1 MKSPI
6 RSVRSGLRTA
16 GVVGAA
22 GLVVAFAVQGA
33 AAKPVGLA
41 KHKAGHPCLVM
52 TGSGDPAFVKN
63 FNPYTATG
71 LPSGS
76 FVQGAFYEPLIVTP
90 EGGLKPVPWL
100 ARSWKWSNGNK
111 TPTLKLAKG
120 VKGSDGKPLTSA
132 DVRF

>member
-16 GVVGAA
+16 VVVGAA

-33 AAKPVGLA
+33 AARPVGQA
-41 KHKAGHPCLVM
+41 KRAAGHPCLVM

-63 FNPYTATG
+63 FNPFTATG

-76 FVQGAFYEPLIVTP
+76 FVKGAFYEPLIITA
-90 EGGLKPVPWL
+90 EGKSKPQPWL
-100 ARSWKWSNGNK
+100 ARSFAW
-111 TPTLKLAKG
+111 T
-120 VKGSDGKPLTSA
+120 
-132 DVRF
+132 